1 MLSKS
6 SLELIRLGRISQV
19 LIYEGTETAVRVIFG
34 RIRHILSVRVDGL
47 VQGTARPVPR
57 RTLQCR
63 QDAVQPLRLALAIP
77 CICAGSPKSHCRYS
91 ISGKKYQLS
100 NNGIRRSRNTF
111 MYINRWYYFDE
122 RHHQLVPV
130 HQQAQGYRVQGVHGL
145 PCHFNLPAV
154 WERVLDVQDVHGW
167 SRDG

>member
-1 MLSKS
+1 MRGL
-6 SLELIRLGRISQV
+6 
-19 LIYEGTETAVRVIFG
+19 ETACCFPNASSRDWRFRHLHDVLLRLQLAEPCLPHISLFGSAPCGPLHSLDFG
-34 RIRHILSVRVDGL
+34 RTSWRTHRQVWTFTRHRE
-47 VQGTARPVPR
+47 
-57 RTLQCR
+57 
-63 QDAVQPLRLALAIP
+63 
-77 CICAGSPKSHCRYS
+77 
-91 ISGKKYQLS
+91 KKYQLS